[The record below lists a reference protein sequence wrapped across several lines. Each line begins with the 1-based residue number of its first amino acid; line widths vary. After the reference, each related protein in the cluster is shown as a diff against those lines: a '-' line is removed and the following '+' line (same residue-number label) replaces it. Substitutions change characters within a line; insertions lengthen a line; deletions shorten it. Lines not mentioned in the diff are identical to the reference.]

1 MTLNTEICTKM
12 INMIFMVTTIQPTLP
27 TIITTA
33 AIQIDSNDSITQ
45 DFILV
50 FLIGKT
56 HIASITGILT
66 IVVSAE

>member
-1 MTLNTEICTKM
+1 MTLNTEICTKT
-12 INMIFMVTTIQPTLP
+12 INMIFMVTIIQPTSH

-56 HIASITGILT
+56 HIATTTGIPT